1 MKSNLKKGGS
11 AVIGIALLLAF
22 SRPFLSSLGRLYLQN
37 PTFVIL
43 GLSAVIVLIYFAV
56 FFKEIFKRRNTK
68 PS

>member
-1 MKSNLKKGGS
+1 MKNNWKKGGS

-22 SRPFLSSLGRLYLQN
+22 FRPLLGWLGRLYLQN

-43 GLSAVIVLIYFAV
+43 GLSAIIVLIYFAV